1 MYTQKLCTHKN
12 KHETEAN
19 MNFKITKI
27 KKTKTKKKHATGLTV
42 LVQQF
47 SLLSK

>member
-27 KKTKTKKKHATGLTV
+27 KKTKTKKKTCNRLNRTCTTI
-42 LVQQF
+42 
-47 SLLSK
+47 LSAV